1 MEINGRDVRFF
12 RSVLANCEIADASP
26 DGDVNRLLKEQLT
39 EGNYATSQRAA
50 VVIIMAMSRGYETA
64 QHVKDPAYKP
74 RPITKEEAMSL
85 TEPEF
90 DQQFRSFTTG
100 AGGQWNR
107 SRRMKKKQK
116 TRRPEH
122 PAESLMVQ
130 VLRPPDGI
138 NHNGGR

>member
-1 MEINGRDVRFF
+1 MEVNGRDVRFF

-26 DGDVNRLLKEQLT
+26 DGDANRLLKEQLT

-90 DQQFRSFTTG
+90 DALF
-100 AGGQWNR
+100 
-107 SRRMKKKQK
+107 
-116 TRRPEH
+116 
-122 PAESLMVQ
+122 AEAIQ
-130 VLRPPDGI
+130 EFY
-138 NHNGGR
+138 NGGRRTVEPEPENEKKTENEEAGASG

>member
-64 QHVKDPAYKP
+64 QHVKNQAYKP
-74 RPITKEEAMSL
+74 RPITYNSL
-85 TEPEF
+85 YIV
-90 DQQFRSFTTG
+90 R
-100 AGGQWNR
+100 
-107 SRRMKKKQK
+107 
-116 TRRPEH
+116 
-122 PAESLMVQ
+122 
-130 VLRPPDGI
+130 
-138 NHNGGR
+138 

>member
-1 MEINGRDVRFF
+1 MKVNGRDVRFF

-26 DGDVNRLLKEQLT
+26 DGDANRLLKEQLT

-50 VVIIMAMSRGYETA
+50 VVIITAMSRGYETA

-90 DQQFRSFTTG
+90 DALF
-100 AGGQWNR
+100 
-107 SRRMKKKQK
+107 
-116 TRRPEH
+116 
-122 PAESLMVQ
+122 AEAIQ
-130 VLRPPDGI
+130 EFY
-138 NHNGGR
+138 NGGRRTVEPEPENEKKTENEEAGASG